1 MAITRK
7 ELLKELLPGINELFK
22 DAYANWFKR
31 YGGNDTNEQGLPMT
45 PLKTDD
51 HKYTTE
57 AKDLPIEACVNM
69 WIIKYGSGAV
79 PAMETAEQEPLMW
92 EIGNRLWW
100 ANRLQHNKPEDTY
113 EIID

>member
-7 ELLKELLPGINELFK
+7 ELLKELLPGINALFQE
-22 DAYANWFKR
+22 AYTNWFKR
-31 YGGNDTNEQGLPMT
+31 YGGEETNERGLPME
-45 PLKTDD
+45 PKKVDD
-51 HKYTTE
+51 HKYVTE

-69 WIIKYGSGAV
+69 WIIKYGDGQV
-79 PAMETAEQEPLMW
+79 PAIETSEQDKLMW

-100 ANRLQHNKPEDTY
+100 ANRLKHNKPEDTY